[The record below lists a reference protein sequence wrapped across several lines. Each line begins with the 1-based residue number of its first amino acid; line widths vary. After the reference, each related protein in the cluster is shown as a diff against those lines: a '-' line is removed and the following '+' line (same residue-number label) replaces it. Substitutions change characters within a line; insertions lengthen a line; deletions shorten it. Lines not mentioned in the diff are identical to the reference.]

1 MTMDGLPESV
11 DVDALSRRLRAL
23 SNPHRL
29 RIYLMVKQSRARN
42 ASGENGVMLA
52 EVSSQLE
59 LAPSTVSH
67 HVHTL
72 VHAGLIGL
80 KKAGK
85 SIRLTM
91 IDAGDKKLEQ
101 LFNSQQH
108 QL

>member
-1 MTMDGLPESV
+1 
-11 DVDALSRRLRAL
+11 
-23 SNPHRL
+23 
-29 RIYLMVKQSRARN
+29 
-42 ASGENGVMLA
+42 
-52 EVSSQLE
+52 
-59 LAPSTVSH
+59 
-67 HVHTL
+67 L